1 MQRSINED
9 IHLGKTVNPNDHM
22 GKIKSI
28 NMFSDFN
35 EITSKV
41 DKQQTLLKTG
51 FFDKNLLDHLPRIQQ
66 TLCQGMIYDVNA
78 R

>member
-28 NMFSDFN
+28 SMYSDFN
-35 EITSKV
+35 EMTSKV
-41 DKQQTLLKTG
+41 DK
-51 FFDKNLLDHLPRIQQ
+51 
-66 TLCQGMIYDVNA
+66 
-78 R
+78 